1 MIQPI
6 YTSVS
11 DAQIVPCGKRGKP
24 IKSEPIPLLRDKYL
38 GEYRTE
44 LERAKVRKNLG
55 IADGSSLIWGNI
67 DGTIEAQK
75 DLVRYIEQKW
85 EYTTDVVENITTVKE
100 ALDYALFFIGQ
111 YEANTEEIE
120 ALAQAIEGIKNN
132 ITNLEESLGEDI
144 KEHTEQI
151 TAINASIESL
161 NEAIENI
168 DVDKN
173 ILNWIQK
180 SLENSKTIELKNDS
194 LDVIISAQEN
204 NAIHLVQ
211 EVSEDGQAT
220 ILPGIYVKDLEPTV
234 NEMKESQEDLIQKV
248 NSNIENITEIQGNI
262 ETISTYQTDLP
273 DDTVSN
279 VVEGATVEQ
288 LKGKPFNEIIDTLL
302 FPTVV
307 RDLIYPQLYYS
318 FSSQILEVGT
328 PLLSPTLTFIQ
339 NDAGIET
346 SREETISYNSSP
358 VESLAYDSI
367 GTYTHSGTV
376 TYEAGE
382 YLVDNK
388 GQVTNKRIEAGSLT
402 TTAQVV
408 ATYPWYTGNENGTIK
423 QQLIPFG
430 QSSGIVDF
438 SLTGRAVIKLPGN
451 NTQLNSFTVDGGLG
465 YLNVDLNG
473 WQTSTEQINGFP
485 YKVWTKIDS
494 YSSALP
500 HRINF
505 ILVQ

>member
-55 IADGSSLIWGNI
+55 IADESSLLWGSI

-85 EYTTDVVENITTVKE
+85 EYTTDVGENITTVKE
-100 ALDYALFFIGQ
+100 ALDYALFFISQ

-120 ALAQAIEGIKNN
+120 ALTQAIEAIKSE
-132 ITNLEESLGEDI
+132 ITNMEESLGSSI

-151 TAINASIESL
+151 TAINTSIEDL
-161 NEAIENI
+161 NKAIENI

-194 LDVIISAQEN
+194 LDIIISDQKD

-211 EVSEDGQAT
+211 EGQV
-220 ILPGIYVKDLEPTV
+220 LPGVYVKDLEPAV
-234 NEMKESQEDLIQKV
+234 NELKESQENLIQQV
-248 NSNIENITEIQGNI
+248 GGNTENITEIQTSL

-273 DDTVSN
+273 DDTISN
-279 VVEGATVEQ
+279 VVEGTTVEQ

-307 RDLIYPQLYYS
+307 RDLVYPQLYYS
-318 FSSQILEVGT
+318 FSSQILEVGN
-328 PLLSPTLTFIQ
+328 PLPSPTLTFIQ

-346 SREETISYNSSP
+346 SREETISHNNSP
-358 VESLAYDSI
+358 VQSLASI
-367 GTYTHSGTV
+367 GTYTYSGTV
-376 TYEAGE
+376 TYGAGE

-388 GQVTNKRIEAGSLT
+388 GQITNKRVEAGSIVA
-402 TTAQVV
+402 TAQVV
-408 ATYPWYTGNENGTIK
+408 ATYPWYTGNTVELVK

-430 QSSGIVDF
+430 QNSGDIDF
-438 SLTGRAVIKLPGN
+438 SLTGKAVIKLPGS

-465 YLNVDLNG
+465 YLNVDLSG